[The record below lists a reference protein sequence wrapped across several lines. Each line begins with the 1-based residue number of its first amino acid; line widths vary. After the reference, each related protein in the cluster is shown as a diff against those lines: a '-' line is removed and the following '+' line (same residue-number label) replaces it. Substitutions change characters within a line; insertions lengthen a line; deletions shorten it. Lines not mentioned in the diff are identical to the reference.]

1 MSSPVQ
7 HVLSLCSHDSY
18 KNKILPVIAIN
29 NNIHIHDIHNRLEIG
44 FKMYSQVSTALEIGK
59 RKLIC

>member
-1 MSSPVQ
+1 MSSPMQ

-44 FKMYSQVSTALEIGK
+44 FKM
-59 RKLIC
+59 